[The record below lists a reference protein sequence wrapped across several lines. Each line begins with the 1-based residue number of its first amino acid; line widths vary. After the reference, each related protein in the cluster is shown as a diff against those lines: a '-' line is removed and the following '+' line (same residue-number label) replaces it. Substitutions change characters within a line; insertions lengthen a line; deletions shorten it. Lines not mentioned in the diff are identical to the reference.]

1 MRKEVNKKKKEIPLS
16 SQSEFTAFGEDSVRP
31 NSTNTST
38 NKSLKLTI
46 PSSIKE
52 PETCSLDDAKSY
64 FKKLSSSSST
74 PNLTN
79 VTPRSMIVIA
89 D

>member
-1 MRKEVNKKKKEIPLS
+1 MRKELPKRRQEIPLS
-16 SQSEFTAFGEDSVRP
+16 SQSDFTTFGEDSVRP

-38 NKSLKLTI
+38 NKSLKLAI

-52 PETCSLDDAKSY
+52 PETCSLDDAKHY
-64 FKKLSSSSST
+64 FKNLSSSSST
-74 PNLTN
+74 PNLSKRA
-79 VTPRSMIVIA
+79 PKSMIAIA